1 MISPYVL
8 PSDLINSPVGMDWTS
23 FPVPGATNEQQLAGQ
38 WDMCFRATSAADA
51 FVDQT
56 LRATIYTQ
64 NESAPNRRVST
75 DPNGVARFVCDE
87 WPVRTVVSGQWTNTA
102 SFPRQWQ
109 TIQLWKFDIDGYTV
123 MNGSYD
129 DAANGP
135 NTILIAPGIVT
146 GMYGRRGLLLQ
157 LQYIS
162 GWANAGIT
170 TMVDVADTEIAVDDV
185 TGYTLAT
192 VDVPIIGRIPDGAST
207 EVVAVTGTTPSGL
220 SASGAGTLTLA
231 TGAAFA
237 HAAPTDAVP
246 ACLITTM
253 PANVTRAI
261 VWLALADAMVRGA
274 MAVTVPD
281 LPGSEQH
288 GASKD
293 DLEMMGFE
301 ALLPYKRVT
310 S

>member
-23 FPVPGATNEQQLAGQ
+23 FPVPGSTANQQLAGQ

-51 FVDQT
+51 FVNQT

-64 NESAPNRRVST
+64 NESAPNRRVSV

-87 WPVRTVVSGQWTNTA
+87 WPVRVVVSGQTSNA
-102 SFPRQWQ
+102 AAFPRQWQ
-109 TIQLWKFDIDGYTV
+109 PIDSTQWDIDGYTV

-129 DAANGP
+129 DAADGP
-135 NTILIAPGIVT
+135 NTILLAPGIV
-146 GMYGRRGLLLQ
+146 YGYRRSLLLQ

-170 TMVDVADTEIAVDDV
+170 AAVAVNDVTIHVDDI

-192 VDVPIIGRIPDGAST
+192 VAVPIIGRIPDLAKT
-207 EVVAVTGTTPSGL
+207 EYVTITGTTPSGIA
-220 SASGAGTLTLA
+220 ASGPGTLTLA
-231 TGAAFA
+231 TGAVFA
-237 HAAPTDAVP
+237 HSAPTDGVP

-253 PANVTRAI
+253 PANISRAI

-281 LPGSEQH
+281 LPGSEVH
-288 GASKD
+288 SGSKD
-293 DLEMMGFE
+293 DLEMMGYE
-301 ALLPYKRVT
+301 ALLPYRRST
-310 S
+310 Q